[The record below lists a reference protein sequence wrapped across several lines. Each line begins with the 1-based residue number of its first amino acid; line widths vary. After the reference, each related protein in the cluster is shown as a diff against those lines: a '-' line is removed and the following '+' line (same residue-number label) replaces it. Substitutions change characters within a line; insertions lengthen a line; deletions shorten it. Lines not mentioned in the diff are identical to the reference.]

1 MKLNQVERDL
11 ISAMSERDPASAASL
26 YDQYA
31 GTLFK
36 IICCSVGDPKVAAT
50 VLEETM
56 LFIWN
61 NCNDC
66 SRQDKRLL
74 LWMAG
79 IARQMA
85 RKYVESRHEIPNK
98 R

>member
-1 MKLNQVERDL
+1 MKTNKTEQEL
-11 ISAMSERDPASAASL
+11 ISAIANRDPASAAWL

-36 IICCSVGDPKVAAT
+36 IICCSVADRQLAAK

-56 LFIWN
+56 IYIWN

-66 SRQDKRLL
+66 QKQDKRLL

-79 IARQMA
+79 VARQMA
-85 RKYVESRHEIPNK
+85 RKRTQRRDGAI
-98 R
+98 

>member
-1 MKLNQVERDL
+1 MKTTPAEQEL
-11 ISAMSERDPASAASL
+11 ISAIAKHDAPGAALL

-36 IICCSVGDPKVAAT
+36 IICCSVTDRKVAAS

-56 LFIWN
+56 QYIWN
-61 NCNDC
+61 NCKDC
-66 SRQDKRLL
+66 HRGDQRLL

-85 RKYVESRHEIPNK
+85 RKRMEGPGE
-98 R
+98 